1 MKPACDDNLLR
12 FLPMRNYIAGT
23 QRKMKESQ
31 VKSVNN
37 LHQEKLRIV
46 HVREIDFLKVI
57 LL

>member
-12 FLPMRNYIAGT
+12 FLPMRNYIAIAGT

-37 LHQEKLRIV
+37 LHQEKLENRSCS
-46 HVREIDFLKVI
+46 
-57 LL
+57 

>member
-1 MKPACDDNLLR
+1 
-12 FLPMRNYIAGT
+12 
-23 QRKMKESQ
+23 MKESQ